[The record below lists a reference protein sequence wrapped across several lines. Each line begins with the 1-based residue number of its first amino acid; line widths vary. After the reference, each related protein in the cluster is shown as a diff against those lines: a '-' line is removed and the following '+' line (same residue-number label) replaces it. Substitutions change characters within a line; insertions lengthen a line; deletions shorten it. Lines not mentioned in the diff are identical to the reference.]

1 MADRRIGDRLDE
13 WIEEH
18 DHAKPVHPGRA
29 LWQRHFYLDGLFN
42 TEGAMW
48 VVLVDGLIFIPV
60 VFAAFFYPWQA
71 LFTALAILVTSFA
84 ALQLWVRWARKG
96 L

>member
-1 MADRRIGDRLDE
+1 MAHLNLDA

-18 DHAKPVHPGRA
+18 DHAKPVHPVRT
-29 LWQRHFYLDGLFN
+29 LWQNHFYLDGFFN

-48 VVLVDGLIFIPV
+48 LVLIDGLFFIPV

-71 LFTALAILVTSFA
+71 LFAFLAMLGATFA
-84 ALQLWVRWARKG
+84 GLGLWVMWERKHR
-96 L
+96 

>member
-1 MADRRIGDRLDE
+1 MAHPNLDD

-18 DHAKPVHPGRA
+18 DHAKPIHPVRT
-29 LWQRHFYLDGLFN
+29 LWQNHFYLDGFFN

-48 VVLVDGLIFIPV
+48 IVLINGLFFIPV

-71 LFTALAILVTSFA
+71 LLTGVAMLVASFA
-84 ALQLWVRWARKG
+84 GLQLWVLWERKHR
-96 L
+96 

>member
-1 MADRRIGDRLDE
+1 MARRNLDD

-29 LWQRHFYLDGLFN
+29 LWQNHFYLDGFFN

-48 VVLVDGLIFIPV
+48 IVLMDGLIFIPV
-60 VFAAFFYPWQA
+60 IFAAFFYPWQA
-71 LFTALAILVTSFA
+71 LSAGLAILVATFG
-84 ALQLWVRWARKG
+84 ALKLWNMWERKHR
-96 L
+96 